1 MSSSSGNNQT
11 QVHNNTHKYTVSGR
25 AASGMRGFSLLE
37 VIIAVAILGA
47 SLAILLGAVN
57 KNLIL
62 ASRSKNLSIASS
74 LAQQKLGE
82 IELSGYPEEGEEQG
96 VFEES
101 PGFSWYLTVLPYNI
115 EQLGTEIRIV
125 MLTVTWD
132 EGQREFTVA
141 TAISNYR

>member
-1 MSSSSGNNQT
+1 MRA
-11 QVHNNTHKYTVSGR
+11 VSGR
-25 AASGMRGFSLLE
+25 SSSAMRGFTLLE

-57 KNLIL
+57 KNLVL

-82 IELSGYPEEGEEQG
+82 IELDGYPEVGEEQG

-101 PGFSWYLTVLPYNI
+101 PGFSWYLSVLPYDI
-115 EQLGTEIRIV
+115 QQLGTEIRVV

-132 EGQREFTVA
+132 EGQKVFTVA